1 MKRKKKWTK
10 FRHRIIRNI
19 AYAILYPYVRIKY
32 GAKIE
37 KFREK
42 KKRPYLIAF
51 NHQTAADQFI
61 VGAAF
66 RGAVYY
72 VASEDLLTNGFISR
86 LLAWAVA
93 PIPIKKQAT
102 DVGAV
107 LNCKRVAKEGGTI
120 ALSPEGN
127 RTYSGQTGYIKPAI
141 VGLIR
146 TLKLPLVLYRI
157 EGGYGVHPRW
167 SDGIRKGR
175 MRAYV
180 SRVVEVEEYEKLS
193 NDELLA
199 LVQKELYVDES
210 KNTATFMGENLAQYL
225 ERAMYVCPDCG
236 LTVFESTGDI
246 VTCTRCKKSAK
257 YLPNGKLDGFA
268 FESVATWYNYQ
279 CEFINSLDLE
289 LLGDEPIYEDS
300 GLRISKVQ
308 PYKRKTHLDK
318 NGKAKL
324 YKDKILLNVAGEEKT
339 LTFEEI
345 DVAAVLGRNKLNLYH
360 GGNVYQIKGD
370 ARFNALKYVNFCYRY
385 KNKDKEGDDG
395 KFLGL

>member
-42 KKRPYLIAF
+42 TKRPYLIAF
-51 NHQTAADQFI
+51 NHQTAADQFL

-66 RGAVYY
+66 RGPVYY

-141 VGLIR
+141 VGLIK

-167 SDGIRKGR
+167 SDRIRKGSV
-175 MRAYV
+175 RAYV
-180 SRVVEVEEYEKLS
+180 SRVVEVEEYEKMS
-193 NDELLA
+193 NEQLLA

-210 KNTATFMGENLAQYL
+210 KNTAEFKGKDLAQYL

-236 LTVFESTGDI
+236 LTVFESVGDTI
-246 VTCTRCKKSAK
+246 ACTKCKKTAK
-257 YLPNGKLDGFA
+257 YLSNGQLDGFA
-268 FESVATWYNYQ
+268 FKSVAAWYTYQ
-279 CEFINSLDLE
+279 CEFINTLDLAS
-289 LLGDEPIYEDS
+289 LGNEPIFADD

-318 NGKAKL
+318 NGRAKL
-324 YKDKILLNVAGEEKT
+324 YKDKILLTIADEERE
-339 LTFEEI
+339 LTFDEI
-345 DVAAVLGRNKLNLYH
+345 DVATVLGRNKLNLYH
-360 GGNVYQIKGD
+360 GGNVYQIKGN
-370 ARFNALKYVNFCYRY
+370 ARFNALKYVNFCYRH

-395 KFLGL
+395 KFLGI